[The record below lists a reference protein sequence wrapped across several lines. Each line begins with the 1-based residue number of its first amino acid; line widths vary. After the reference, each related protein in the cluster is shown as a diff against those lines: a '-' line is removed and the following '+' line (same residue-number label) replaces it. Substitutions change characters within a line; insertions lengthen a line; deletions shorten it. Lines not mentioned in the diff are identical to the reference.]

1 MPSWVFFTVG
11 GQMVIDKTNMVVLVP
26 ALNEQESVGQVLA
39 ELQNNGFHV
48 LLISDGSQ
56 DATADIGRKLGVK
69 VLDLPIN
76 LGVGGALRA
85 GFKFAVW
92 RGFRAVIQIDAD
104 GQHPIEE
111 IENLIAATNEHGAHM
126 VIGSRFLMDEMT
138 MEVSRMRR
146 LAMKVLSRSATAA
159 TGTKITDS
167 TSGFRLIKE
176 PLLSEFARQFANNYL
191 GDTYESVI
199 SAGRGNY
206 KVIEIPARLA
216 PREHGE
222 STASTGSAVRF
233 TLKGLG
239 VATLGLH
246 KRLTPV
252 DIKSS

>member
-1 MPSWVFFTVG
+1 
-11 GQMVIDKTNMVVLVP
+11 MVIDKTNMVVLVP
-26 ALNEQESVGQVLA
+26 ALNEQESVGEVLA
-39 ELQNNGFHV
+39 KLQDNGFHV

-56 DATADIGRKLGVK
+56 DATADTGRKLGVK

-76 LGVGGALRA
+76 LGVGAALRA
-85 GFKFAVW
+85 GFKFAALHD
-92 RGFRAVIQIDAD
+92 FHAVIQIDAD

-111 IENLIAATNEHGAHM
+111 IENLIAATNEHDAHM

-146 LAMKVLSRSATAA
+146 LAMRVLSRSATSA

-167 TSGFRLIKE
+167 TSGFRLIQQ
-176 PLLSEFARQFANNYL
+176 PLLGQFAQQFANNYL

-206 KVIEIPARLA
+206 KVIEIAAGLM

-239 VATLGLH
+239 VALLRLH
-246 KRLTPV
+246 HRLERQ
-252 DIKSS
+252 

>member
-1 MPSWVFFTVG
+1 
-11 GQMVIDKTNMVVLVP
+11 MVIDKTNMVVLVP
-26 ALNEQESVGQVLA
+26 ALNEQESVGEVLA
-39 ELQNNGFHV
+39 KLQDNGFHV

-56 DATADIGRKLGVK
+56 DATADTGRKLGEK

-85 GFKFAVW
+85 GFKFAILHD
-92 RGFRAVIQIDAD
+92 FHAVIQVDAD

-111 IENLIAATNEHGAHM
+111 IENLIAATNQHDAHM

-138 MEVSRMRR
+138 MNVSRMRR
-146 LAMKVLSRSATAA
+146 LAMKVLSSSATAA

-199 SAGRGNY
+199 SAGRANY
-206 KVIEIPARLA
+206 TVIEIPARLA

-222 STASTGSAVRF
+222 STASTGSAISF
-233 TLKGLG
+233 TLKGRG

-246 KRLTPV
+246 KRLRTF
-252 DIKSS
+252 DAG